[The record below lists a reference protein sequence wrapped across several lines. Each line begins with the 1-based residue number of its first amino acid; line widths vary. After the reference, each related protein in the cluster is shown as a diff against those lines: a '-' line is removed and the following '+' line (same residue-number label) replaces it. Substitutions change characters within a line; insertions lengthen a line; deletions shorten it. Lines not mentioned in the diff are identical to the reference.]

1 MTDDLSSSEKF
12 SVTHGTECQNDEK
25 TPNDNRW
32 KVSDRVRPTKRKRK
46 HRRHIAPST
55 LGHRPAQNVTRADVA
70 VALRTVMTFIS
81 GMRSITPQAL
91 VGLMLDPRIR
101 ESVRILADVKVID
114 IVRSIQAEPALLTGI
129 LEILP
134 GLTAVTRTHTDAAE
148 MMRGETNST
157 ARLELGSSVESWFEN
172 E

>member
-1 MTDDLSSSEKF
+1 
-12 SVTHGTECQNDEK
+12 
-25 TPNDNRW
+25 
-32 KVSDRVRPTKRKRK
+32 
-46 HRRHIAPST
+46 
-55 LGHRPAQNVTRADVA
+55 
-70 VALRTVMTFIS
+70 
-81 GMRSITPQAL
+81 
-91 VGLMLDPRIR
+91 MLDPRIR

-134 GLTAVTRTHTDAAE
+134 GLTAVTQTHTDAAE
-148 MMRGETNST
+148 MMGGETTST

>member
-1 MTDDLSSSEKF
+1 
-12 SVTHGTECQNDEK
+12 
-25 TPNDNRW
+25 
-32 KVSDRVRPTKRKRK
+32 
-46 HRRHIAPST
+46 
-55 LGHRPAQNVTRADVA
+55 
-70 VALRTVMTFIS
+70 MTFIS

-148 MMRGETNST
+148 MIRGETNST

>member
-1 MTDDLSSSEKF
+1 
-12 SVTHGTECQNDEK
+12 
-25 TPNDNRW
+25 
-32 KVSDRVRPTKRKRK
+32 
-46 HRRHIAPST
+46 
-55 LGHRPAQNVTRADVA
+55 
-70 VALRTVMTFIS
+70 
-81 GMRSITPQAL
+81 
-91 VGLMLDPRIR
+91 MLDPRIR

-148 MMRGETNST
+148 MIRGETNST